1 MGNCCTAS
9 SSSMEWG
16 GEDWESLRSSSS
28 SGKPKKPCPS
38 SSSRSKVFDESAH
51 VQVQKEE
58 NNNNLLG
65 KLRGSCDANGKVT
78 LKISK
83 SELAELLGA
92 IQQNN
97 NDQQQPLMKKKKMK
111 KKELASAEEVLI
123 RLMKT
128 RDHQIISS
136 HWKPV
141 LDTIPEC

>member
-1 MGNCCTAS
+1 MGNCCTS
-9 SSSMEWG
+9 SSSTSMEWG
-16 GEDWESLRSSSS
+16 GEDWESLRSSSPS
-28 SGKPKKPCPS
+28 TKPKNSS

-51 VQVQKEE
+51 VRKEE
-58 NNNNLLG
+58 NNNLLG
-65 KLRGSCDANGKVT
+65 KLRDSSDANGKVT

-97 NDQQQPLMKKKKMK
+97 NNNNNDQQQPHKQ
-111 KKELASAEEVLI
+111 KKELASAEEVLF

>member
-1 MGNCCTAS
+1 
-9 SSSMEWG
+9 
-16 GEDWESLRSSSS
+16 
-28 SGKPKKPCPS
+28 
-38 SSSRSKVFDESAH
+38 VFDESAH
-51 VQVQKEE
+51 VHVHEKEDD
-58 NNNNLLG
+58 NNLLG

-97 NDQQQPLMKKKKMK
+97 NDQQQPQKKKKN
-111 KKELASAEEVLI
+111 ELASAEEVLI

>member
-1 MGNCCTAS
+1 
-9 SSSMEWG
+9 
-16 GEDWESLRSSSS
+16 
-28 SGKPKKPCPS
+28 
-38 SSSRSKVFDESAH
+38 VFDEKSAYLH
-51 VQVQKEE
+51 HQKE
-58 NNNNLLG
+58 NDLLG

-97 NDQQQPLMKKKKMK
+97 NDQQQPLMKKKKK
-111 KKELASAEEVLI
+111 EELASAEEVLI

>member
-16 GEDWESLRSSSS
+16 GEDWESLRSS
-28 SGKPKKPCPS
+28 PPRKPCPS
-38 SSSRSKVFDESAH
+38 SSSKVFDES
-51 VQVQKEE
+51 
-58 NNNNLLG
+58 NLLG
-65 KLRGSCDANGKVT
+65 KLRGSSDANGKVK

-83 SELAELLGA
+83 SELAELLVA
-92 IQQNN
+92 IEQNN
-97 NDQQQPLMKKKKMK
+97 NIDQQQPQ

-141 LDTIPEC
+141 LDTIHEC